1 MADDLIS
8 IIDEATK
15 ATLEKAQAG
24 DDLDKCF
31 EALKFAASWAE
42 RRAKLQP
49 VAKPPTGEKFNK
61 LKGQLHG
68 KRNGAVGGRGTSAA
82 PEDGDPSAT

>member
-15 ATLEKAQAG
+15 ATLAKAQAG
-24 DDLDKCF
+24 DDLQACF

-49 VAKPPTGEKFNK
+49 TPKPPTGEKFTK

-68 KRNGAVGGRGTSAA
+68 KRNGAAVGGGSAA
-82 PEDGDPSAT
+82 SPEDRDPPAS